1 MDSNNNNSSSSSS
14 SNNTEIALVQQR
26 DWPYRPWDST
36 DQQTKPV
43 IQLYIPVL
51 NAVNKR
57 EQWI

>member
-1 MDSNNNNSSSSSS
+1 MDSNNNNSSIS

-36 DQQTKPV
+36 DQQTKLM
-43 IQLYIPVL
+43 IQSYIPVL